1 MAIDDNED
9 YTLTGAQVKDL
20 VARIKA
26 GGGGGM
32 TVYVDASFATPS
44 SITGVF
50 SDSALTTPADPDA
63 MAGIISAGST
73 VVVIYDGGQAQEYI
87 ELSSVNSNS
96 RFPEVGH
103 TFTSTISTNA
113 VFSAPTVVT
122 LLYDGN
128 SGTWSVE
135 TAALPTKTSDLTN
148 DGSDGTSTYVEA
160 DDLATVATSGSYNDL
175 SNKPTIPAAQVN
187 SDWNST
193 SGVSQ
198 ILNRPTVR
206 HVSSVSDAGWSGAEN
221 HLIDGSA
228 LAYWNGAYSGTA
240 SNLKYFANSSV
251 TTANLQNDCV
261 TASKLYDRNTANTT
275 DTWLLVLNGDKIQ
288 HRVVKTFNS
297 DGSIPKSA
305 MHGIPAPD
313 PSSVITNW
321 GSISAS
327 GNNEKTISADGF
339 VVGKGCTFAGDQ
351 SAIVKLNGQ
360 EVGGV
365 SYTTFSGY
373 MQVAYCIPVKSGD
386 KVQFYLN
393 KSGPQHQG
401 CKLIG
406 WKM

>member
-1 MAIDDNED
+1 MAIDDNTN

-20 VARIKA
+20 AARIKA
-26 GGGGGM
+26 GGGGSSM
-32 TVYVDASFATPS
+32 TVYVGASFSTPS
-44 SITGVF
+44 SIISVY
-50 SDSALTTPADPDA
+50 SDSALATPADPED
-63 MAGIISAGST
+63 MADIISAGGI
-73 VVVIYDGGQAQEYI
+73 VVAVYDGGQVQERI
-87 ELSSVNSNS
+87 ELSSVNINS
-96 RFPEVGH
+96 RLPEVGH
-103 TFTSTISTNA
+103 TFTSTISTSA

-122 LLYDGN
+122 LLYDDY
-128 SGTWSVE
+128 SGMWSVE
-135 TAALPTKTSDLTN
+135 TTVVPTKTSDITN
-148 DGSDGTSTYVEA
+148 DGADGTSSYVEA
-160 DDLATVATSGSYNDL
+160 DELATVATSGSYNDL

-198 ILNRPTVR
+198 ILNRPGIKNATAATHTDYNNNQDYLPNMR
-206 HVSSVSDAGWSGAEN
+206 FLSF
-221 HLIDGSA
+221 
-228 LAYWNGAYSGTA
+228 WNGAYNSSGN
-240 SNLKYFANSSV
+240 SNLTYLANNAVKTANINNSAV
-251 TTANLQNDCV
+251 TT
-261 TASKLYDRNTANTT
+261 
-275 DTWLLVLNGDKIQ
+275 DKIN
-288 HRVVKTFNS
+288 NS
-297 DGSIPKSA
+297 AVTKAKMAHIPS
-305 MHGIPAPD
+305 PD

-327 GNNEKTISADGF
+327 GNNEKTVSADGF

-351 SAIVKLNGQ
+351 SAIVRLNGQ

-373 MQVAYCIPVKSGD
+373 MQVPYCIPVKSGD